1 VLLAVSLAR
10 YRDEERMTREIVLDT
25 ETTGL
30 DPLDGHRLVEVACVE
45 LFNYLPT
52 GRTFHAYLNP
62 ERDMPTEA
70 FQVHGLSAEFLSK
83 HPCFAEAADEFLA
96 FIGDA
101 RLIIHN
107 ARFDMAFLN
116 AELRRIGRD
125 PLHDGR
131 AVDTLA
137 LALGKF
143 PGAPCSLDALCRR
156 FAVDNSARTK
166 HGALLDCELLAEVYL
181 NLMGGR
187 QVDLGLLAPARVSIA
202 STGELRVRPPRPHA
216 PAAAELEAHAA
227 FIAKLENPVWL
238 Q

>member
-1 VLLAVSLAR
+1 
-10 YRDEERMTREIVLDT
+10 MTREIVLDT

-30 DPLDGHRLVEVACVE
+30 DPLLGHRLVEVACVE
-45 LFNYLPT
+45 VLNYLPT
-52 GRTFHAYLNP
+52 GRTFHGYFNP
-62 ERDMPTEA
+62 ERDMPPEA
-70 FQVHGLSAEFLSK
+70 FQVHGLSAEFLSG
-83 HPCFAEAADEFLA
+83 HPLFAEAVDELLA

-116 AELRRIGRD
+116 AELRRAGRE
-125 PLHDGR
+125 PLPEIR

-187 QVDLGLLAPARVSIA
+187 QVDLGLAAPARISLLPV
-202 STGELRVRPPRPHA
+202 GELRIRPPRPHA
-216 PAAAELEAHAA
+216 PSAAELEAHAA
-227 FIAKLENPVWL
+227 FLAKLDNPVWL